1 MSRIIKTWRNPYDE
15 GFTPTRPKQI
25 EIQPGLTVLVGCNG
39 AGKTT
44 LLQNIQSEL
53 KKEKIPCHLYNNLSD
68 GGSNSVGNAFFNDD
82 YSLGATLMC
91 SSEGETISHNIG
103 MLVSKM
109 RNFIVNGEVVDKTSR
124 MQKAFQKL
132 LEDDNEEQTK
142 LSNERWLL
150 LDAIDSGLSVD
161 NVVEVLDVFNL
172 MIEDAKNFG
181 VDLYIVV
188 SANEYELCRRNQCF
202 NVNSGKYITFKDYED
217 YRKFIMK
224 SRERK
229 DKRYEETNS

>member
-1 MSRIIKTWRNPYDE
+1 MSRVIKTWRDPYDE
-15 GFTPTRPKQI
+15 GFTLTRPKEI

-44 LLQNIQSEL
+44 LLHNIQSEL
-53 KKEKIPCHLYNNLSD
+53 RKEKIPCHLYNNLSD

-82 YSLGATLMC
+82 FSLGATLLC
-91 SSEGETISHNIG
+91 SSEGEAISHNIG

-124 MQKAFQKL
+124 MQKAFERLYK
-132 LEDDNEEQTK
+132 DDNEKEAE

-161 NVVEVLDVFNL
+161 NVVEALNVFNL
-172 MIEDAKNFG
+172 MIDDAKNFG
-181 VDLYIVV
+181 VELYIIV
-188 SANEYELCRRNQCF
+188 SANEYEMCRGNQCF
-202 NVNSGKYITFKDYED
+202 NVNSGKYISFKDYED
-217 YRKFIMK
+217 YREFILK
-224 SRERK
+224 SRKRK
-229 DKRYEETNS
+229 NKRYGD

>member
-25 EIQPGLTVLVGCNG
+25 EIQHGLTVLVGCNG

-44 LLQNIQSEL
+44 LLQNIQCEL
-53 KKEKIPCHLYNNLSD
+53 KKENIPCYLYNNLHD
-68 GGSNSVGNAFFNDD
+68 RGSNSVGKAFLHED
-82 YSLGATLMC
+82 YSLGATLLC
-91 SSEGETISHNIG
+91 SSEGETISYNMTI
-103 MLVSKM
+103 LVSKM
-109 RNFIVNGEVVDKTSR
+109 RNFIVNGEINDRDTQMTKAIARLFNHDEDK
-124 MQKAFQKL
+124 
-132 LEDDNEEQTK
+132 EEIE

-150 LDAIDSGLSVD
+150 LDSIDSGLSVD

-172 MIEDAKNFG
+172 MIDDAKSFG
-181 VDLYIVV
+181 KELYIIV
-188 SANEYELCRRNQCF
+188 SANEYELCRGNQCF

-217 YRKFIMK
+217 YRKFILK

-229 DKRYEETNS
+229 NKRYEKTD

>member
-1 MSRIIKTWRNPYDE
+1 MSRIIKIWRNPYDE

-25 EIQPGLTVLVGCNG
+25 EIQSGLTVLVGCNG

-44 LLQNIQSEL
+44 LLKNIQSEL
-53 KKEKIPCHLYNNLSD
+53 KKENIPCHLYNNLYD
-68 GGSNSVGNAFFNDD
+68 GGSNSVGEAFFHED
-82 YSLGATLMC
+82 YSFGATLMC

-103 MLVSKM
+103 MLISKM
-109 RNFIVNGEVVDKTSR
+109 RNFIINGEINDKTLR
-124 MQKAFQKL
+124 MQKAFQRLCK
-132 LEDDNEEQTK
+132 DDSEEQTE

-172 MIEDAKNFG
+172 MIDDAKNFD
-181 VDLYIVV
+181 VELYIII
-188 SANEYELCRRNQCF
+188 SANEYELCRGNQCF

-217 YRKFIMK
+217 YRKFILK

-229 DKRYEETNS
+229 NKRYKNLL